1 MRGLHILFLMALMC
15 LPTATAA
22 QERDRLDHRGEV
34 LGWEGVGRLDTSSG
48 TCTGTL
54 IARDM
59 VLTAAHCVVD
69 ASRQSVLPRDRMLF
83 HAGLTHDFTAATRRV
98 EKIVLADGYL
108 GAIDASLSDQVSTDL
123 ALLRLD
129 SPIFSTEAEPFR
141 IHDRVLA
148 IGPVTLVSYG
158 RGRNTSLQR
167 ESGCRHTQTYRGGI
181 MTFDCDVTFGSSGA
195 PVFVNDQGR
204 LRIVSVVS
212 MMSTAPGA
220 DKEAIGMS
228 LPSPVAAMMREMRN
242 DAARAPVTAGAKR
255 VTVGQ
260 RSTSGGARFVT
271 VD

>member
-1 MRGLHILFLMALMC
+1 MWRVVALFCLGLICAP
-15 LPTATAA
+15 LPAAA

-34 LGWEGVGRLDTSSG
+34 LGWEGVGRLDTSMG

-54 IARDM
+54 IAQDM

-69 ASRQSVLPRDRMLF
+69 SASRTVLPAGAMRF
-83 HAGLTHDFTAATRRV
+83 HAGLAHDFTAATRGVTR
-98 EKIVLADGYL
+98 IVLSDGYL
-108 GAIDASLSDQVSTDL
+108 ESFDASLTEKVRTDL

-141 IHDRVLA
+141 IHDRAMEAGSV
-148 IGPVTLVSYG
+148 ILVSYG

-167 ESGCRHTQTYRGGI
+167 ESGCRHKQTYRGGL

-204 LRIVSVVS
+204 LRMVSVVS
-212 MMSTAPGA
+212 MMSTAPNA
-220 DKEAIGMS
+220 EKEAIGMS
-228 LPSPVAAMMREMRN
+228 LPSAVMAMMRDMRN
-242 DAARAPVTAGAKR
+242 DAARAPVTAGARR
-255 VTVGQ
+255 VTVGE
-260 RSTSGGARFVT
+260 RAGGARFVK

>member
-1 MRGLHILFLMALMC
+1 MRGLQILFLAALMC
-15 LPTATAA
+15 LPSATSA
-22 QERDRLDHRGEV
+22 QERDRLDNRGEV
-34 LGWEGVGRLDTSSG
+34 LGWEGVGRLDTSVG

-54 IARDM
+54 IARDL

-69 ASRQSVLPRDRMLF
+69 EATRTVLPNDRMRF
-83 HAGLTHDFTAATRRV
+83 HAGLTHDFTAAVRGVTR
-98 EKIVLADGYL
+98 IVLSDGYL
-108 GAIDASLSDQVSTDL
+108 ESFDASLTEQVRTDL

-141 IHDRVLA
+141 IHDRAMDVGSV
-148 IGPVTLVSYG
+148 ILVSYG

-167 ESGCRHTQTYRGGI
+167 ESGCRHKQTYRGGL

-212 MMSTAPGA
+212 MMSTAPNA
-220 DKEAIGMS
+220 EKEAIGMS
-228 LPSPVAAMMREMRN
+228 LPDSVSAMMRDMRN
-242 DAARAPVTAGAKR
+242 DAARAPVTTGARR
-255 VTVGQ
+255 VTVGE
-260 RSTSGGARFVT
+260 RAGGARFVT